1 MKTGI
6 TVEGL
11 DELLDYV
18 DECYND
24 WLDSIV
30 DEFISL
36 GLKAERISRGKW
48 EDRSRTGNLC
58 SSIGF
63 CVVKNG
69 KIVHMSG
76 FDVVKTGTQG
86 SSEGQQFIKELAS
99 QYPDD
104 IVLIVV
110 AGVEYAMYVESVLNQ
125 DVLASAAIM
134 LENEI
139 AKL

>member
-6 TVEGL
+6 SVEGL

-18 DECYND
+18 DECYDD

-30 DEFISL
+30 EEFRNL
-36 GLKAERISRGKW
+36 GLEAYKIARGKW
-48 EDRSRTGNLC
+48 EYRSRTGNLC

-63 CVVKNG
+63 CVVQNG
-69 KIVHMSG
+69 EIVHMGG
-76 FDVVKTGTQG
+76 FDVVKSGQDG
-86 SSEGQQFIKELAS
+86 SSEGQRFAKELAS

-110 AGVEYAMYVESVLNQ
+110 AGVDYAVYVESVLNQ
-125 DVLASAAIM
+125 DVLASATIM
-134 LENEI
+134 LEEEI

>member
-18 DECYND
+18 DECYDD

-30 DEFISL
+30 DEFKSL
-36 GLKAERISRGKW
+36 GLKAYDISRGKW
-48 EDRSRTGNLC
+48 EARSKTGNLC
-58 SSIGF
+58 SSFGF

-69 KIVHMSG
+69 EIVHMGG

-86 SSEGQQFIKELAS
+86 SSEGQQFAKELAS
-99 QYPDD
+99 QFPDD
-104 IVLIVV
+104 LVLIIV
-110 AGVEYAMYVESVLNQ
+110 AGVDYAMYVESVLNQ
-125 DVLASAAIM
+125 DVLASATLM